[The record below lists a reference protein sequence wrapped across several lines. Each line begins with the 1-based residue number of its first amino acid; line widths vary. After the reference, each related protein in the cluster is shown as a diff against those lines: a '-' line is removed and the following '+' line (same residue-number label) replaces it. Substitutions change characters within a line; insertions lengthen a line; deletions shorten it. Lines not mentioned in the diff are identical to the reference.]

1 VEYYN
6 SHREEFQRLDNVK
19 WLDVFIA
26 VSPKFPTVAQ
36 VKRYADDLIVQCRND
51 EDFIKLGKYDDGDS
65 KFRSGEGLG
74 THRGEIKPPELEETL
89 FRLREG
95 DIAVIPIATGV
106 HIVRVTKREQA
117 GPIPLDVETQKRIQT
132 KIKNQVFE

>member
-1 VEYYN
+1 VARSRESRRFSEEQIREVAHILRRQMERNLISGEYLRSRIMPIAEQQASHRAVVEYYN

-51 EDFIKLGKYDDGDS
+51 EDFIK
-65 KFRSGEGLG
+65 
-74 THRGEIKPPELEETL
+74 
-89 FRLREG
+89 
-95 DIAVIPIATGV
+95 
-106 HIVRVTKREQA
+106 
-117 GPIPLDVETQKRIQT
+117 
-132 KIKNQVFE
+132 